1 MGAIERK
8 ILCKRIIILIM
19 IFHKCFPGRE
29 VLIILYNIPNK
40 KAKIIMLMDILKKYS
55 DDEHPLTTNKIIDKL
70 KDHGLDCERKSI
82 YNSIGSLIDYGMDI
96 NKSYKPHPGF
106 YVGERDFELAE
117 IKLLIDAV
125 LSAKFMT
132 SKKTENLINKL
143 KMQLSNYQAMTI
155 EDQINIDE
163 TSKEDNEEIYYNIDN
178 VNRAICNRC
187 KVTFTYYNKILQ
199 NNKIINGNKK
209 LFKVSPYALFW
220 LNDRYYIAGNQ
231 EKCDIIANYRID
243 RMKNVKILDELIRP
257 CSEVSE
263 YKDIFNTSD
272 YLKKHID
279 IFIGELQ
286 EVELICENK
295 FFEIL
300 IDKFGADINLKSNST
315 MHFSAKLN
323 IYVSE
328 GLIDWLVQN
337 ADKVYVKSP
346 YELRNRVKKKIKMI
360 YNNYF
365 HKDENNYLF

>member
-1 MGAIERK
+1 MLYRK
-8 ILCKRIIILIM
+8 IIFII
-19 IFHKCFPGRE
+19 IFHKCVPRRE

-132 SKKTENLINKL
+132 SKKTKDLINKL
-143 KMQLSNYQAMTI
+143 KMQLSNYQAMNL
-155 EDQINIDE
+155 EDQIIIDK

-187 KVTFTYYNKILQ
+187 KITFIYYHKILQ
-199 NNKIINGNKK
+199 SNKIINGNGK

-231 EKCDIIANYRID
+231 ESCNTIANYRID
-243 RMKNVKILDELIRP
+243 RMKNVKILDEMIRP

-263 YKDIFNTSD
+263 YKDNFNVAD
-272 YLKKHID
+272 YVKKNVD
-279 IFIGELQ
+279 MFIGKLQ

-300 IDKFGADINLKSNST
+300 VDKFGADIKLKSNST
-315 MHFSAKLN
+315 RHFSAKLN

-328 GLIDWLVQN
+328 GLVDWLVQN
-337 ADKVYVKSP
+337 ADKVYVESP
-346 YELRNRVKKKIKMI
+346 CELRNKVKKKIKMI
-360 YNNYF
+360 YSNYF
-365 HKDENNYLF
+365 HKDGSGYLF